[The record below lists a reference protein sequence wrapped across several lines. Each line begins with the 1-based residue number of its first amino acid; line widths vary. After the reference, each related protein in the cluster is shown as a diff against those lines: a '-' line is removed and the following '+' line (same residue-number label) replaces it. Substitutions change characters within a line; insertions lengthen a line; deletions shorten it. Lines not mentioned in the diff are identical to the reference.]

1 MVTGVTDDAHDAGTV
16 TGLLKRVGDGDASA
30 FDLAFSHVYEDLK
43 RSAHRQLRFD
53 RSGLSTI
60 SLVNETYLRV
70 SRDASFRPQDR
81 GHLIG
86 LTSRAMR
93 EVLVEHFRSRATV
106 KRGRGHQPV
115 TLSEDLM
122 EAQTDAIDMLSLDR
136 ALQQLEVVDA
146 RLAKVVEWR
155 YFGGFSE
162 PEIAEALGVTDR
174 TVQRDWRKARAFLQ
188 VALSGSGSTSI
199 PDSVDD

>member
-1 MVTGVTDDAHDAGTV
+1 MTSEKNTPNETGTV
-16 TGLLKRVGDGDASA
+16 TGLLRRVGDGDANA

-60 SLVNETYLRV
+60 SLVNETYLRI
-70 SRDASFRPQDR
+70 SRDPSFRPQDR
-81 GHLIG
+81 SHLIG

-93 EVLVEHFRSRATV
+93 EVLVEHYRSRATV
-106 KRGRGHQPV
+106 KRGRGHQAV
-115 TLSEDLM
+115 TLSDDLM
-122 EAQTDAIDMLSLDR
+122 NADGDAIDMLSLDR
-136 ALQQLEVVDA
+136 ALHQLETIDA

-162 PEIAEALGVTDR
+162 PEIAKALGVTDR

-188 VALSGSGSTSI
+188 VALSGEHAANDTDT
-199 PDSVDD
+199 PDE